1 VVLEEEGVLGEVDGF
16 ERELAQALAAV
27 GVGCGG

>member
-16 ERELAQALAAV
+16 EGELAQALAPV
-27 GVGCGG
+27 GVGG